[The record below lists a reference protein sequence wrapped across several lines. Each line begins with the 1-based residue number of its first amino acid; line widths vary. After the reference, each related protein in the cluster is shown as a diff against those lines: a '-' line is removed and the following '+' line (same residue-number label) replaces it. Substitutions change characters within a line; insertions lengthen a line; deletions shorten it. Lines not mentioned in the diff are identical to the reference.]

1 LNLIFILF
9 SFSSQAVFDSNSS
22 SSDPDK
28 IMVNVFNNAALLG
41 DGGGVIVPTGST
53 LTIAAKHVFENNIA
67 KRGGAVGYFNFL
79 SQEDFGEANCVQVR
93 VISKNFKNRLK
104 NIEIHTNP
112 SSQLSHAGGTPLTT
126 TINGIQTGGLVNTEK
141 SVCMPCGNYE
151 LIVQNTHVDE
161 ISGTFGDGV
170 TPSLVEL
177 RVDRPDLPL
186 IVSSK
191 NSIDNEDD
199 DGMSVDFVLPCLRQ
213 GVDIQNGA
221 YVSNVALTH
230 GGALSTSENRKNS
243 LFGVKNTVFKVSLE

>member
-1 LNLIFILF
+1 
-9 SFSSQAVFDSNSS
+9 
-22 SSDPDK
+22 
-28 IMVNVFNNAALLG
+28 MVNVFNNAALLG

>member
-1 LNLIFILF
+1 MNLSFILF
-9 SFSSQAVFDSNSS
+9 SFSSQAVFDSNNSS

-28 IMVNVFNNAALLG
+28 IMVNVSNNAALLG
-41 DGGGVIVPTGST
+41 DGGGVLVPTGST

-104 NIEIHTNP
+104 NIEIFTKP
-112 SSQLSHAGGTPLTT
+112 SSQLSHASGTPLTT
-126 TINGIQTGGLVNTEK
+126 TINGIQTGGLINTEK

-151 LIVQNTHVDE
+151 LIVENTHVDE
-161 ISGTFGDGV
+161 ITGTFGELD

-186 IVSSK
+186 IVSTKYS
-191 NSIDNEDD
+191 NEDD
-199 DGMSVDFVLPCLRQ
+199 DETNIDFVLPCLRQ

-230 GGALSTSENRKNS
+230 GGALSTSEDRKNS
-243 LFGVKNTVFKVSLE
+243 LFGVKNTVFKVS